1 MDRQIVYVG
10 AVPLDTDQLLQSR
23 HTMIGLGYLTKM
35 VVGDDASYADGLSCN
50 PGQGLSVVIGPGSLT
65 SPTVVDA
72 AFIGLLPPNGD
83 PLVKMGINTAS
94 VVLSIGG
101 SGSWLISASVAEAQ
115 AGDAVVAYYNAAM
128 PTQTLFGPGGN
139 GAAQASVVQQR
150 VALSVSSTPA
160 SSGGA
165 SSGGTVPLWIVDLP
179 AGATAITSDM
189 ISIAPGAPFLPV
201 KLPAA
206 APLASPTF
214 TGTPNAPTP
223 AVGDVSS
230 LLATTAFVSAASRR
244 ARAVWTKAGS
254 YVWTCPS
261 GVSQV
266 LLRGWGP
273 GGAGGIGSGGYPGG
287 GGGGGGYL
295 EVLLD
300 VEPGQIYAVLVGA
313 GGTNLVSSTTTGF
326 GGILSVF
333 GGGNGGNGG
342 AGQSGAGG
350 TAGSDAVLQLE
361 ALSNPGASTGQA
373 GYVLG
378 GVGIGGAGGPTF
390 GTGSG
395 HPTIGGT
402 VGAAG
407 LWPGGGGSGG
417 TNGAGGTGA
426 SGLLI
431 LEWCGNATA

>member
-23 HTMIGLGYLTKM
+23 NTMVGLGYLTKM
-35 VVGDDASYADGLSCN
+35 VVGDNASYADGLSCS
-50 PGQGLSVVIGPGSLT
+50 PGQGLSVIVGPGSLT
-65 SPTVVDA
+65 SPGVVDA
-72 AFIGLLPPNGD
+72 AFIGLLPPDGD

-101 SGSWLISASVAEAQ
+101 AGSWLVSAIVAEAQ
-115 AGDAVVAYYNAAM
+115 AGNAVVAYYNAAM
-128 PTQTLFGPGGN
+128 PVQTLFGPN
-139 GAAQASVVQQR
+139 GDGTAQASVLQQR
-150 VALSVSSTPA
+150 VALSVGSNSAA
-160 SSGGA
+160 SGSA
-165 SSGGTVPLWIVDLP
+165 VPLWVVDLP
-179 AGATAITSDM
+179 AGATSITPGM
-189 ISIAPGAPFLPV
+189 ISMAPGAPFLAV
-201 KLPAA
+201 KLPEA
-206 APLASPTF
+206 APLASPAF

-223 AVGDVSS
+223 ATGDVSS
-230 LLATTAFVSAASRR
+230 LLATTAFVSAALRR
-244 ARAVWTKAGS
+244 ARAVWGSVGS
-254 YVWTCPS
+254 YAWTCPG

-300 VEPGQIYAVLVGA
+300 VEPGQTYAVVVGS
-313 GGTNLVSSTTTGF
+313 GGTNAASTTTTGF

-342 AGQSGAGG
+342 GGQSGLGG

-361 ALSNPGASTGQA
+361 ALSNPGASTGQN
-373 GYVLG
+373 GYVLSS
-378 GVGIGGAGGPTF
+378 VSIGGAGGTTF
-390 GTGSG
+390 GTSSG
-395 HPTIGGT
+395 HPTMGGT

-407 LWPGGGGSGG
+407 IWPGGGGSGG
-417 TNGAGGTGA
+417 SNGNGGTGA
-426 SGLLI
+426 SGLVI
-431 LEWCGNATA
+431 LEWCGNAMN